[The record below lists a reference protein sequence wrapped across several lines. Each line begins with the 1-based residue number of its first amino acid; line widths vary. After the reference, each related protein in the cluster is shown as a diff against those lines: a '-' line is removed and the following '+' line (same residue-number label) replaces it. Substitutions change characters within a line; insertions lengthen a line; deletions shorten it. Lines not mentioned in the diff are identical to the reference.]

1 MKTVTTITYNVAGI
15 PSTCLHFEGEVK
27 ITSLVREVAKDFY
40 GYTTDHFGQS
50 EDVLHSSFIEL
61 SDDVTIEIEVD
72 DIEDNSIINFNNI
85 SEFEE
90 THIKYAMLAR
100 MIFAAM

>member
-1 MKTVTTITYNVAGI
+1 MTITSITYSIAGT
-15 PSTCLHFEGEVK
+15 PSTRLHLEGEVK
-27 ITSLVREVAKDFY
+27 ITSLVSEVAKDFY

-50 EDVLHSSFIEL
+50 EAVLHDAFIEIGN
-61 SDDVTIEIEVD
+61 DVEVTIEVN
-72 DIEDNSIINFNNI
+72 DIKDNSIINFNSI